1 MSPVV
6 VGLLISAVALLLAAV
21 LLWASRVHTLERRVG
36 SFRCAVGRT
45 ASGPWSLGIAQYGSQ
60 RLYWWRRWSLLPRPS
75 SRWDRSG
82 IAVVERTQGMSQH
95 APEGVVLVTCRVGT
109 DTVHLMMSPDAYA
122 GLTSWI
128 EATPSR
134 VGSVI

>member
-6 VGLLISAVALLLAAV
+6 VGLLIGAAALVLAAV
-21 LLWASRVHTLERRVG
+21 LLWVSRVHALERRVG
-36 SFRCAVGRT
+36 SFRCAVGRST
-45 ASGPWSLGIAQYGSQ
+45 EGPWSLGVAQYGSQ
-60 RLYWWRRWSLLPRPS
+60 RLYWWRRWSLRPRPS
-75 SRWDRSG
+75 VRWDRAGLS
-82 IAVVERTQGMSQH
+82 VVERTQGTHPSG
-95 APEGVVLVTCRVGT
+95 AAFVVVTCRCGGG
-109 DTVHLMMSPDAYA
+109 DEVHLMMAPDAYA

>member
-6 VGLLISAVALLLAAV
+6 VGLLIGAAALLLAVV
-21 LLWASRVHTLERRVG
+21 LLWVSRVHTLERRVG
-36 SFRCAVGRT
+36 SFRCAVGRS

-60 RLYWWRRWSLLPRPS
+60 RLYWWRRWSLAPRPS
-75 SRWDRSG
+75 MRWDRSG
-82 IAVVERTQGMSQH
+82 LAVVERVPGTHPSG
-95 APEGVVLVTCRVGT
+95 ADVVVVTCRVSGR
-109 DTVHLMMSPDAYA
+109 TVHLMMAPDAYA

-128 EATPSR
+128 EATPSH